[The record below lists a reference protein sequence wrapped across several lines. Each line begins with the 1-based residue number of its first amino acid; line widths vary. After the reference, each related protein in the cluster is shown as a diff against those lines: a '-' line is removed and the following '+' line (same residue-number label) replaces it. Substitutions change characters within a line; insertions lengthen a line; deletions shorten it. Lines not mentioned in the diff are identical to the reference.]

1 MSSIFT
7 KSIPHDAYCANRE
20 SYQAW
25 PAAVSPRTP
34 HMCVSQGQGSLA
46 LPASRVVYVE
56 PAMVLLASY
65 DLRGTPRMMWMP
77 KPRPMAW
84 IRSASDLKPL
94 LPVADGYLLV
104 AGR

>member
-1 MSSIFT
+1 M
-7 KSIPHDAYCANRE
+7 PHDAYCWKSE

-34 HMCVSQGQGSLA
+34 HICVSQGQGSLE
-46 LPASRVVYVE
+46 LPASRVVYVD
-56 PAMVLLASY
+56 PAMVLLASN

-84 IRSASDLKPL
+84 MRSARVLKPL

>member
-1 MSSIFT
+1 MSSILM
-7 KSIPHDAYCANRE
+7 KSTPHCAYCANSE

-34 HMCVSQGQGSLA
+34 HMCVSHGHGSA
-46 LPASRVVYVE
+46 VFPASLVVYVD

-65 DLRGTPRMMWMP
+65 DFRGTPRMMWMP
-77 KPRPMAW
+77 KPRPIAW
-84 IRSASDLKPL
+84 ILSERGLKPL

-104 AGR
+104 TGR